1 MTSIDRSHL
10 ESMAEGPLLHDEGR
24 AGNLTGFSLIFLLTF
39 VLVGYDGHSHVH
51 HRVEDHN
58 KSIRKPRFA
67 IHALCHEED
76 LKSWLLNINFKKE
89 DLHGLSIGA
98 HSRYLLSDNLQ

>member
-1 MTSIDRSHL
+1 M
-10 ESMAEGPLLHDEGR
+10 
-24 AGNLTGFSLIFLLTF
+24 IFLLIF
-39 VLVGYDGHSHVH
+39 VLVGYDGHNHVH

-98 HSRYLLSDNLQ
+98 HPRYLLSVNFLAKVIEKIHGLSGALLYAVGEGK